1 VDLECEMT
9 MVEVNIMNPF
19 GPLRNGEI
27 DVLYDWLA
35 VGCDDP
41 LARQQHIGAEQL
53 ASRAFPQVPDSF
65 PKAMLDAFFPPF
77 TPSGHPIP
85 RTHVAHSI
93 AEARTLVARGLV
105 VHPTVTS
112 MASELVRDDIVLIPI
127 GDLPPLPLGLIWRRA
142 HEHARIRALLHTAQ
156 AIETPSQALAGK

>member
-27 DVLYDWLA
+27 DVLYDWLVVDGHDLA
-35 VGCDDP
+35 VGPVLDCQDRLLAVACDDP
-41 LARQQHIGAEQL
+41 LARKQHIGAEQ
-53 ASRAFPQVPDSF
+53 
-65 PKAMLDAFFPPF
+65 
-77 TPSGHPIP
+77 
-85 RTHVAHSI
+85 
-93 AEARTLVARGLV
+93 
-105 VHPTVTS
+105 
-112 MASELVRDDIVLIPI
+112 LVRDDIVLIPI